1 MTCGTT
7 RLMRWHVRTR
17 LDGSISSKEATELRT
32 KVSEQEFELAELKIN
47 ASKFQEIADLAT
59 DQAKAMEELHQVPS
73 NPTGTYQ
80 VHLEELQSMRTYVSQ
95 VQSES
100 DEQAEHG
107 LLQRKLMDKQVQ
119 LACAV
124 WDKVFVPC
132 STTTT
137 TH

>member
-1 MTCGTT
+1 MGTY
-7 RLMRWHVRTR
+7 H
-17 LDGSISSKEATELRT
+17 
-32 KVSEQEFELAELKIN
+32 N
-47 ASKFQEIADLAT
+47 
-59 DQAKAMEELHQVPS
+59 QVPS